1 MKMLLGINREIL
13 ASLFI
18 KLLVL
23 LSMVTNVDAVK
34 ERASIRDR
42 VEQIKRALDNKVEI
56 NPIQEKQLSSK
67 TEMLDKKT
75 SEELVFSPFT
85 LSLEEAIE
93 YAVLNNLSFRN
104 SYGLL
109 EIATRNVT
117 ASKASLFEPT
127 LQLSYD
133 RRATNNPAQGFIPQF
148 TSQVEGGS
156 LSYSQQF
163 NDGTNV
169 ILNYA
174 TNNSSSSLRD
184 QQNNTG
190 LQLQI
195 RRSLFGK
202 SNSFYANETGL
213 RNARIDKRIAYT
225 EYLDSYQ
232 ALVVKVIEAYLN
244 TVKAQRQIGVSES
257 VLRSRQELL
266 DLTQIKFNLGVSTKL
281 DVLRVE
287 VQVAGEEELLIQA
300 RNTFQNRLDALLNIL
315 NYDDPPQTV
324 EVSFDEERDS
334 NKLDYSTKLNENLSR
349 ALQERLDIKIA
360 KLRLSQQKNSLRNAQ
375 EQIKNKVE
383 LSGSLRKHATDSVFS
398 ASQDFSDRNWS
409 LGLRYD
415 YPLGNRRNRENL
427 FSQRVRLDNSERQLE
442 ELRLRV
448 GLEVRNAQR
457 SIVSTRERIKVLKK
471 NLARA
476 RENLKLAR
484 LSYEKGIKSSIEVLD
499 AQDDLQDVNKN
510 YINTMLDLKIAE
522 FRLLRSMGT
531 IGIPESIMQKAQ
543 QWLSVKN

>member
-1 MKMLLGINREIL
+1 MKMYLGISSEKPL
-13 ASLFI
+13 GLFI
-18 KLLVL
+18 RLLVIFTV
-23 LSMVTNVDAVK
+23 VTNVNAVK
-34 ERASIRDR
+34 ESASLRDR
-42 VEQIKRALDNKVEI
+42 VAQIKLALDNKVEI
-56 NPIQEKQLSSK
+56 APIKDNLLPSEF
-67 TEMLDKKT
+67 EGLDDEI
-75 SEELVFSPFT
+75 SEELAFSPFILT
-85 LSLEEAIE
+85 LEEAIE
-93 YAVLNNLSFRN
+93 YAILNNLSFRN

-109 EIATRNVT
+109 EIATRKVT
-117 ASKASLFEPT
+117 ANKASLFEPT

-169 ILNYA
+169 ILNYG

-184 QQNNTG
+184 QQSNTG

-202 SNSFYANETGL
+202 SNTFYANEISL
-213 RNARIDKRIAYT
+213 RNARIDKKIAYT

-232 ALVVKVIEAYLN
+232 ALVVKVVEAYLN

-287 VQVAGEEELLIQA
+287 VQVASEEELLIKA
-300 RNTFQNRLDALLNIL
+300 RNTFQNRMDALLNIL
-315 NYDDPPQTV
+315 NYDDPPENV
-324 EVSFDEERDS
+324 AVSFDEEHNS
-334 NKLDYSTKLNENLSR
+334 SELEYSEKLDENLDR
-349 ALQERLDIKIA
+349 AMTQRFDIKIA
-360 KLRLSQQKNSLRNAQ
+360 QFRLSQQSNSLRNAQ

-409 LGLRYD
+409 LGLSYK

-427 FSQRVRLDNSERQLE
+427 FSQRVRLNNSERQLE
-442 ELRLRV
+442 ELRLKV

-510 YINTMLDLKIAE
+510 YINTILDLKIAE

-531 IGIPESIMQKAQ
+531 IGIPESIMLKAQ
-543 QWLSVKN
+543 QWLLVKN